1 MKKIITISTGT
12 ELMLGYVMDQDFGFM
27 AKEFSKIGCP
37 VYRHYTVGDDFKE
50 LQKVFAE
57 ALFLSDIVVLSGG
70 LGPTTDD
77 LTREVV
83 SSVLKR
89 PLEMNKTVL
98 KDLKRKFHKRG
109 LEVPLSNEKQALV
122 LKGAKV
128 ISNHFGTAPGM
139 YIQEK
144 KKKIFLLPGP
154 PFELN
159 PMFER
164 NVKAVIQAA
173 IKKDR
178 LRFISFR
185 TFGIR
190 ESDVQERMSKIFKDA
205 PKFLNGLGYT
215 SSPHGVDVRVAG
227 KERSWDKLFSFI
239 QRLEKDLKEWIYG
252 LNRESMEEI
261 VAKLLFQKNKTLAI
275 AESCTGG
282 LLAQR
287 LTSISGISKVFKLG
301 VVSYSNEAKQNILGV
316 RSKTLQ
322 KFGAV
327 SQEVASEMALGV
339 RKKARSDFGVS
350 ITGIAG
356 PTGGSPEKPVG
367 LVWIGLTD
375 GKKTYVQEHHFL
387 GSRDVIQFKAS
398 QAALDMLRR
407 LLLHQ
412 NRANQEI
419 I

>member
-12 ELMLGYVMDQDFGFM
+12 ELMLGYVIDQDFGFM
-27 AKEFSKIGCP
+27 AKEFAHLGCP

-57 ALFLSDIVVLSGG
+57 ALSLADIIILSGG

-89 PLEMNKTVL
+89 PLEMNKGIL
-98 KDLKRKFHKRG
+98 KDLKHKFHRRG
-109 LEVPLSNEKQALV
+109 LEVPPSNEKQALV
-122 LKGAKV
+122 LKGAEV
-128 ISNHFGTAPGM
+128 IPNHFGTAPGM

-144 KKKIFLLPGP
+144 RKKIFLLPGP

-164 NVKAVIQAA
+164 NVKPVVQAA

-190 ESDVQERMSKIFKDA
+190 ESDVQERMNKIFKDA
-205 PKFLNGLGYT
+205 TKFLNGLGYT
-215 SSPHGVDVRVAG
+215 SSPHGVDVRVVG
-227 KERSWDKLFSFI
+227 KKQSWDKLLPLI
-239 QRLEKDLKEWIYG
+239 QRLRNDLKSWIYG
-252 LNRESMEEI
+252 LNRELMEEV
-261 VAKLLFQKNKTLAI
+261 VAKLLFQKKKTLAI

-282 LLAQR
+282 LLAER
-287 LTSISGISKVFKLG
+287 LTSISGISQVFKLG
-301 VVSYSNEAKQNILGV
+301 VISYSNEAKQNILSV

-327 SQEVASEMALGV
+327 SRETASEMALGV
-339 RKKARSDFGVS
+339 RAKAKSHLGVS

-356 PTGGSPEKPVG
+356 PTGGTSEKPVG
-367 LVWIGLTD
+367 LVWIGLAD
-375 GKKTYVQEHHFL
+375 GKKTHVQEHHFL
-387 GSRDVIQFKAS
+387 GSRDAIQFKAS
-398 QAALDMLRR
+398 QAALDMVRR
-407 LLLHQ
+407 SLLGKDT
-412 NRANQEI
+412 AGKDVI
-419 I
+419 